1 MSHDVIV
8 LGGGIAGIS
17 AAARLSQGARVLVIE
32 GEEQLGYHSSGRS
45 ATFYHFG
52 IGDRTV
58 RALTSFSRP
67 FFEAP
72 PSELSQEPFCT
83 PKPALFVARPDMLQA
98 LDELHRDMERF
109 SPDLERIGTQAILG
123 LVPVLKVGDDAIVA
137 GVVDRGGR
145 KLDANALLQAFVRAV
160 KRGGG
165 EVMQGSPA
173 LSIRREGS
181 QWHVTTAQGDWR
193 APVLVN
199 ATGAWAD
206 KTAALAGVRPL
217 GVSPLRRTIIVF
229 DPPEGVSVADWPF
242 VKSAVNE
249 FYMLPEAGRLL
260 ASPVDEVPSGPVDAQ
275 PEDYDIALAAYRVEE
290 YTTMPVKRIAHRW
303 AGLRSFTADRIPTAG
318 FSSEAPGFFWLAGQ
332 GGYGL
337 QTAPAMAEA
346 TASLILG
353 TPWPEGLAELGVMP
367 DDIGPKRLSG

>member
-1 MSHDVIV
+1 MRYDIIV

-17 AAARLSQGARVLVIE
+17 AAARLAQSARVAVLEREDAI
-32 GEEQLGYHSSGRS
+32 GYHSSGRS

-67 FFEAP
+67 FFEEP
-72 PSELSQEPFCT
+72 PVALSAEPFCV
-83 PKPALFVARPDMLQA
+83 PKPALFVARAEMIPA
-98 LDELHRDMERF
+98 LNELHREMSHF
-109 SPDLERIGTQAILG
+109 SSDLSKVGPQEILD
-123 LVPVLKVGDDAIVA
+123 LVPVMRVGPEAIVA

-145 KLDANALLQAFVRAV
+145 KLDANALLQAYARAV

-165 EVMQGSPA
+165 EVVHSA
-173 LSIRREGS
+173 SATSIRREGGL
-181 QWHVTTAQGDWR
+181 WCVTTEQGEWR
-193 APVLVN
+193 ASVLVN

-206 KTAALAGVRPL
+206 ETAKLAGVRPL

-229 DPPEGVSVADWPF
+229 DPPEGVAVADWPF
-242 VKSAVNE
+242 VKTAVNE

-260 ASPVDEVPSGPVDAQ
+260 ASPVDEIPSPPLDAQ
-275 PEDYDIALAAYRVEE
+275 PEEYDLALAAYRVEE
-290 YTTMPVKRIAHRW
+290 FTTMSVRRIAHRW
-303 AGLRSFTADRIPTAG
+303 AGLRSFVADRIPTAG
-318 FSSEAPGFFWLAGQ
+318 FAPDAPGFFWLVGQ

-346 TASLILG
+346 TAALILG
-353 TPWPEGLAELGVMP
+353 EPWPERLAALGVMP
-367 DDIGPKRLSG
+367 DAIGPQRLLG